1 MIKNDEINCGNCGPL
16 RNTPSCYST
25 CEHFARRKARDAAI
39 KEAKRL
45 DAAAQYG
52 IDHAKSSLNRAA
64 KRKRK

>member
-1 MIKNDEINCGNCGPL
+1 MSKNDEINCWNCGPL

-25 CEHFARRKARDAAI
+25 CEHFRRRKERDAAI
-39 KEAKRL
+39 KKAMTP

-52 IDHAKSSLNRAA
+52 IDHAKRSLNRAA

>member
-1 MIKNDEINCGNCGPL
+1 MEKNENIHCGNCGPL

-39 KEAKRL
+39 KKARTP

-52 IDHAKSSLNRAA
+52 IDAARKNTNKSA
-64 KRKRK
+64 KRRK